1 MFHRAVS
8 KFQDKWQWHEELNK
22 FLENLVDGS
31 RNVLKPRYGKER
43 LCLIPVFLVV
53 LCDVANCKGSFLM
66 GKNKRSVTT
75 VKVLLHLFMFR
86 GLIGKVL

>member
-43 LCLIPVFLVV
+43 LCLIPVFFWLFSV
-53 LCDVANCKGSFLM
+53 M
-66 GKNKRSVTT
+66 EKNKRSVSDNS
-75 VKVLLHLFMFR
+75 KVLLHLFMFR